1 MKDTGFEMC
10 QPISY
15 TYCMPRSRFLQ
26 STVISIASDE
36 YPVGRGQNTEAKIG
50 QPCGPRI
57 TRNYAAMV
65 SWLLTGSPPWLA
77 LISGWRLSGA
87 TSQGQPGTP
96 AWMLPSMRDGL
107 SAQLMEVWCPFRGS
121 SMGRHVHRALM
132 RNALRDWLTIV
143 PTKACWQR
151 NYVGAYSRFMHVS
164 GMSRISRC
172 SRRTAGHTRGRAT
185 PSTRN

>member
-1 MKDTGFEMC
+1 
-10 QPISY
+10 
-15 TYCMPRSRFLQ
+15 MPRSRFLQ

-65 SWLLTGSPPWLA
+65 AWLLTGSPPWLA

-121 SMGRHVHRALM
+121 SMGRHVHRALR
-132 RNALRDWLTIV
+132 RNALRDLLTIV

-151 NYVGAYSRFMHVS
+151 NYVGAYSRFRPKYSKATVR
-164 GMSRISRC
+164 GNIVPTRC
-172 SRRTAGHTRGRAT
+172 FINIFLLLLLRDLQGFTT
-185 PSTRN
+185 PRQTL